1 MYMAV
6 QGLAPSF
13 WGPLSDTRGRRLTFI
28 GTFVVY
34 LIANVGLAVNG
45 SFAGLMVFRAL
56 QAFGGA
62 ATISVG
68 MFTFPQIFIA
78 SSGFVMC

>member
-1 MYMAV
+1 MAV
-6 QGLAPSF
+6 QGLAPSI

-68 MFTFPQIFIA
+68 MSPFYQ
-78 SSGFVMC
+78 GC